1 MSRSRRRRGEPA
13 ASHWEPGLHRPHSDE
28 YRQRRY
34 APPSELLPRD
44 SFNYWREDFVAR
56 TSYYPQRSY
65 GRESYNELWH
75 DDSRSWHAES
85 SYSRPRRH
93 SGLSRDQGDRSPPH
107 RNPPHHRYSTCTPY
121 IPRPTIRPRS
131 PIEPIQLPPKP
142 VPPES
147 PRKALSPP
155 DMSCQPP
162 EPSPGYLSLSEE
174 PSEILHDPAVTRK
187 LLVLDLNGTLL
198 IRSPR
203 SRTTSGLQLR
213 PVQPRPYMQSF
224 RQYLFCL
231 PTKAWLDTMV
241 WSSAQPHSVDDMV
254 DKVFGTTKGEL
265 KTVWNRKSLGLS
277 EADYREYMLLL
288 LDAVSGKCT
297 LTDVCTLDRKALTTK
312 DLTKPWDLFAS
323 ALAPENFDGH
333 SAVSPQSRIIHSAL
347 TTLLLDDSPHKA
359 VLQPYSHVCIP
370 EYDSTRRQHD
380 LRSFLATR
388 EHKKGKRK
396 NQVEATT
403 HSTDPMIPEPL
414 PLTELAEKESYDV
427 ILLAVIGILETM
439 KLQSNVAGWI
449 RSGGLW
455 ATQER
460 GEEGGSLDP
469 ELHSVAEIRG
479 SKTVS
484 NAAVRAGNDA
494 SSKSHPAARSEQAHP
509 QARIWFNDSSVVAFW
524 VARGRRALMELGIPA
539 VHGMT
544 G

>member
-13 ASHWEPGLHRPHSDE
+13 ASHWEPGHHRSHSDE
-28 YRQRRY
+28 YRQRHY
-34 APPSELLPRD
+34 APPSEFLPRD
-44 SFNYWREDFVAR
+44 SFNYWREDFVAPP
-56 TSYYPQRSY
+56 SYYPQRSY
-65 GRESYNELWH
+65 GQESYNELWH
-75 DDSRSWHAES
+75 NDSRSWHAES

-93 SGLSRDQGDRSPPH
+93 SGLSRDQGDRSSPH

-121 IPRPTIRPRS
+121 IARPTRSPRS

-147 PRKALSPP
+147 PRKALPP
-155 DMSCQPP
+155 ADMSCQPP
-162 EPSPGYLSLSEE
+162 KPSPEYLSLSQE
-174 PSEILHDPAVTRK
+174 PSEILRDPAVTRK

-203 SRTTSGLQLR
+203 SRTTSGPQLR

-265 KTVWNRKSLGLS
+265 KAVWNRKSLGLS
-277 EADYREYMLLL
+277 EADYH
-288 LDAVSGKCT
+288 
-297 LTDVCTLDRKALTTK
+297 RKALTTK

-323 ALAPENFDGH
+323 ALGPEILDGC
-333 SAVSPQSRIIHSAL
+333 SAVSPQSRIIQSAL

-370 EYDSTRRQHD
+370 EYDRTRRQHD
-380 LRSFLATR
+380 LRSFLATQ
-388 EHKKGKRK
+388 ELKQNKKAKQK

-414 PLTELAEKESYDV
+414 SLAELAEKESYDV

-494 SSKSHPAARSEQAHP
+494 SSTSHPAASSEQAHP
-509 QARIWFNDSSVVAFW
+509 QGKLWFNDSSVVAFW